1 MTKIIPTSILAVL
14 LGGSALAPAY
24 AQSDAY
30 KRDAYRAP
38 QREQRPVT
46 SPAPTGPVIEGRNV
60 YMAPSFGAVEP
71 YIRRSEESNRR
82 SK

>member
-1 MTKIIPTSILAVL
+1 MTKIISTSILAVL
-14 LGGSALAPAY
+14 LGGASFAPAY

-30 KRDAYRAP
+30 KRETYRAP
-38 QREQRPVT
+38 QQAQRPLI

-60 YMAPSFGAVEP
+60 YMAPTFDAVEP
-71 YIRRSEESNRR
+71 YIRRAEESNRR